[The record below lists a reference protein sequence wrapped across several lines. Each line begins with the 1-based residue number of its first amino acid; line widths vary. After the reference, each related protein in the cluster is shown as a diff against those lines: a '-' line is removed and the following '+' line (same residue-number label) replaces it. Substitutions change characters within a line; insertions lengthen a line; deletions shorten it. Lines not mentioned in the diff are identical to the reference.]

1 MNATELVCHLIGRG
15 DHIALI
21 GGRLELRA
29 ASGNPIPDGWMKQNS
44 SEISYVILR
53 ATNQPAFEHL
63 SFSAGKFGKHLA
75 GGVELQFRE
84 LISDRNGYVIFPAE
98 VVRATTT
105 IFGKAGAALP
115 KNHFRTKKNTKF
127 YKFWRR
133 TGLKI
138 PNRLSS
144 FHDYMGNLQS
154 LLFTADFVNG
164 EKLNKDTIEPLN
176 ISFVQ
181 IKSAF
186 QQKLFMDKPRTAYG
200 QAADNKQTIFTDN
213 EIAQSHEWRGFYSD
227 LNKGVNKHGKRLT
240 GNEVIGSH
248 LLSVSSPILRPE
260 EQNHDEWLAD
270 YSS

>member
-1 MNATELVCHLIGRG
+1 MNATKLVCHLIDRG

-29 ASGNPIPDGWMKQNS
+29 ASGNPIPDEWMKQNS

-105 IFGKAGAALP
+105 KFGKAGAALP

-127 YKFWRR
+127 YKFWQR
-133 TGLKI
+133 TGLKT

-181 IKSAF
+181 IKAAF
-186 QQKLFMDKPRTAYG
+186 QQALKPDNPRTTARQG
-200 QAADNKQTIFTDN
+200 TDN
-213 EIAQSHEWRGFYSD
+213 PRTIITDKKMPEKLVFHSFGDD
-227 LNKGVNKHGKRLT
+227 LGTGNEKHSKRLT
-240 GNEVIGSH
+240 GKPVIGS
-248 LLSVSSPILRPE
+248 VVVPINVPKKPE
-260 EQNHDEWLAD
+260 EQTTDEWISDLG
-270 YSS
+270 